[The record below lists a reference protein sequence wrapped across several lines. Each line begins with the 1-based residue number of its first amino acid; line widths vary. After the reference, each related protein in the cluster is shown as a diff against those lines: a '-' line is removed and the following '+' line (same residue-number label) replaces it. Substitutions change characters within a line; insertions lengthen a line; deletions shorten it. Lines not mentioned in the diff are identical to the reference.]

1 MPNLAPGWPQT
12 QAVTDHARVKGRE
25 HPAKRSFSAADA
37 AKGFRLEL
45 WRHAMRIAG
54 VALALLMLGG
64 TAQAAPA
71 PKLQIAALAQL
82 PTPLPYPYDEKAD
95 AGKAVAAARARA
107 EAGGKL
113 LLIDLGGN
121 WCPDCRIL
129 AGVMALP
136 QMKPFLNRHYVMV
149 SVDVGRF
156 DRNLQIPAH
165 YGITKRL
172 EGVPSVLI
180 VDPKSDRLLNS
191 GHVSAL
197 ADARSMT
204 PQALADWLAQWTK

>member
-1 MPNLAPGWPQT
+1 MKKHLPI
-12 QAVTDHARVKGRE
+12 
-25 HPAKRSFSAADA
+25 AAA
-37 AKGFRLEL
+37 A
-45 WRHAMRIAG
+45 
-54 VALALLMLGG
+54 ALLL
-64 TAQAAPA
+64 AAPALSAPA
-71 PKLQIAALAQL
+71 PKVHIATLQEL
-82 PTPLPYPYDEKAD
+82 PTPLPYPYDEMRNAD
-95 AGKAVAAARARA
+95 ADVAAAKAKA
-107 EAGGKL
+107 KASHKL

-121 WCPDCRIL
+121 WCGDCRVL
-129 AGVMALP
+129 AGVMDLP
-136 QMKPFLNRHYVMV
+136 EVKTFVDRHYVEV

-180 VDPKSDRLLNS
+180 VDPKTDKLLNA
-191 GHVSAL
+191 GRVSAL